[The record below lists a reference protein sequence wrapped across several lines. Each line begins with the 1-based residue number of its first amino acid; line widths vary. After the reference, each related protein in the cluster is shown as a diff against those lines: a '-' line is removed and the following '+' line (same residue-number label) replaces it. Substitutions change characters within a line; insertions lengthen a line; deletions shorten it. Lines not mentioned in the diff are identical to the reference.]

1 MLESP
6 PIRMFKNAYFG
17 EHLGTRSREVW
28 GRSLGA
34 LDPLTPHPLCFALF
48 TYQKNFLNETI
59 LLFLKQL

>member
-1 MLESP
+1 
-6 PIRMFKNAYFG
+6 MFKNAYFG
-17 EHLGTRSREVW
+17 EGLGTHIRRVW

-34 LDPLTPHPLCFALF
+34 LDPPPSLCFVLF